1 MKKIILASSSPRRRR
16 ILADMGLEFE
26 VISPDYDENI
36 SRRAFSY
43 ELVENTALNKAL
55 SILHK
60 TDRNSAVISADTVVV
75 YNSIIIG
82 KPKDYDD
89 AVRMLKMLSGKTH
102 KVITG
107 VCLIDTETGR
117 KIIKSDTSEVSF
129 NELPPE
135 MIKDYVLNFKPY
147 DKAGSYGIQELAD
160 GWVKETSG
168 EFDNIIGMPSKLLK
182 EMMIEAGLMQN

>member
-16 ILADMGLEFE
+16 ILTDMGLEFE
-26 VISPDYDENI
+26 VISPEYDENI
-36 SRRAFSY
+36 SRRAFSL
-43 ELVENTALNKAL
+43 EIIENTALNKAL

-60 TDRNSAVISADTVVV
+60 TDRNSAVISADTVVI

-89 AVRMLKMLSGKTH
+89 AIRMLKMLSNKTH
-102 KVITG
+102 KVITAL
-107 VCLIDTETGR
+107 CLIDTETGR

-147 DKAGSYGIQELAD
+147 DKAGSYGIQELPD
-160 GWVKETSG
+160 GWVKETAG

-182 EMMIEAGLMQN
+182 EMLIEAGLMQN

>member
-16 ILADMGLEFE
+16 ILTDMGLEFE
-26 VISPDYDENI
+26 VISPEYDENI
-36 SRRAFSY
+36 SRKAFSY
-43 ELVENTALNKAL
+43 ELIENTALNKAL

-60 TDRNSAVISADTVVV
+60 TDRNSAVISADTAVI

-129 NELPPE
+129 NELSPE
-135 MIKDYVLNFKPY
+135 IIKDYVLNFKPY
-147 DKAGSYGIQELAD
+147 DKAGSYGIQELSD
-160 GWVKETSG
+160 GWVKETMG
-168 EFDNIIGMPSKLLK
+168 EYDNIIGMPSKLLK